1 MHMYRRQIEHSR
13 RLSKRGMVRKV
24 PALERRTV
32 WRDRSLSPVAERDQ
46 FVTENTLGYHQDCFE
61 RRENFTMKESSSPR
75 GHQRYRHRERLNS
88 NSELSRQATRIASVR
103 TGPMKSR
110 EYLERELAKHYRV
123 RDRMIALERARNEE
137 NRFRD
142 ETNRNA
148 SRTQP
153 SEYGSG
159 RMPSYF
165 MQTESQLVTEEI
177 SGKINNS
184 LANWRI
190 EDLLGGQSVL
200 NADSIQNAQI
210 WIANDNSLS
219 PAQVVRARELLQELL
234 ITITTRPNG
243 PIAEDRSLNFVTDC
257 RVSDYSPSRTFS
269 QQNTEST
276 LRSDTTV
283 HGRELPVVQN
293 SLPIDL
299 PLTLPQNWRDDSLA
313 AYSDAVEMPMSSRN
327 MSETSDFRCGSRI
340 DYPTLYTENAEFGK
354 RNAREH
360 YPIHLGSERRWSHY
374 HDRRQISRSRS
385 RSLGKDHDAGVGER
399 RVHMKSG
406 GFISVGINHPQKGSR
421 KTYLSYEAG
430 NSHHRGIRGER
441 SLRRPSPRMVAKRR
455 CKR

>member
-1 MHMYRRQIEHSR
+1 MLMYRRQIEHSR
-13 RLSKRGMVRKV
+13 RLSRRGVV
-24 PALERRTV
+24 PVLERRTV
-32 WRDRSLSPVAERDQ
+32 WRDRSLSPAAERDQ
-46 FVTENTLGYHQDCFE
+46 YVTKNTLSYHQNRFE
-61 RRENFTMKESSSPR
+61 RRENFMMKESSSPR
-75 GHQRYRHRERLNS
+75 GHQRHRHRERLNS

-137 NRFRD
+137 NRLHD

-148 SRTQP
+148 SRIQP
-153 SEYGSG
+153 SGYGSG

-165 MQTESQLVTEEI
+165 VQTESQLVTEEI

-184 LANWRI
+184 GLANWRI

-200 NADSIQNAQI
+200 NADNIQNAQT

-234 ITITTRPNG
+234 ITITTKPNG
-243 PIAEDRSLNFVTDC
+243 PIAEDRSLNFITDC
-257 RVSDYSPSRTFS
+257 RVSDYSSPRSFS
-269 QQNTEST
+269 QQNTESA
-276 LRSDTTV
+276 LRSDTAV
-283 HGRELPVVQN
+283 HGRELPVMQN
-293 SLPIDL
+293 SLPVDL
-299 PLTLPQNWRDDSLA
+299 PLSLPQNWRDDSLA
-313 AYSDAVEMPMSSRN
+313 AYSDAGEMPMSSRN
-327 MSETSDFRCGSRI
+327 MSEISDFRCGSRI
-340 DYPTLYTENAEFGK
+340 DYPTPYTEDAEFGK

-360 YPIHLGSERRWSHY
+360 YPIHLGSERRRSYY

-385 RSLGKDHDAGVGER
+385 RSLGKDYDTRIGER

-421 KTYLSYEAG
+421 KTYLSYETR
-430 NSHHRGIRGER
+430 NNHHRGVKGER
-441 SLRRPSPRMVAKRR
+441 SLRRSSPRLVAKRR